1 MVTDRWHMK
10 RTKLHFEHLGYKI
23 LPASVDYSQRLNFGM
38 LSLIPQF
45 RALYNSS
52 LALKE
57 RIGYCW
63 VAKICKFLP
72 ITSRLRL
79 TI

>member
-1 MVTDRWHMK
+1 MK
-10 RTKLHFEHLGYKI
+10 QAKLHFEHLGYKI
-23 LPASVDYSQRLNFGM
+23 LPASVGCSQGLNFGM
-38 LSLIPQF
+38 LSFIPQF

-57 RIGYCW
+57 MIGYW

-72 ITSRLRL
+72 INNRLRL